1 MTTLEALRRIL
12 LRDLATLRREV
23 EAYGRESDLWTCP
36 AGIANSAGTLA
47 LHLAGNLR
55 HFIGAQLGGT
65 GYVRDRDAEF
75 NDRNVPRAVLISH
88 IEDAARAVDQTL
100 RTLPEARLAEPYPLE
115 VGGTR
120 PETGLF
126 LQHLATHFAY
136 HLGQV
141 DYHRRLVTGGTATVG
156 AQSVPELARP

>member
-36 AGIANSAGTLA
+36 AGITNSAGTLA

-100 RTLPEARLAEPYPLE
+100 RMLPEARLAEPYPLE

>member
-1 MTTLEALRRIL
+1 MTTDAMRRALI
-12 LRDLATLRREV
+12 RDLGTLRREL
-23 EAYGRESDLWTCP
+23 EAYEREADLWARPT
-36 AGIANSAGTLA
+36 GIVNPGGVLA
-47 LHLAGNLR
+47 RHLLGNVR
-55 HFIGAQLGGT
+55 HFIGAQLGGA

-100 RTLPEARLAEPYPLE
+100 RTLPAARLAEPYPLE

-126 LQHLATHFAY
+126 LQHLATHLAY

-156 AQSVPELARP
+156 AQSVPELAHP